1 MKTRDNVSSNSQGWE
16 QIVRASLGW
25 QWRDYSFCPTAGGSS
40 INQDGKTFPEGS
52 FWLRNERGNLKAGWT
67 WAKGYRNSAMTVKSA
82 LKPTPIR
89 GPKDRNAS
97 VAVFSRDLA
106 LGHDGR
112 EIKRCSMSSKP
123 RRSAEQIAADQRA
136 VDLRTA
142 FESALLLDL
151 KSDDPASRRA
161 ACKLFSDHVT
171 QKYCLVLEESEALK
185 QAAAL
190 AAETS
195 VPRTSTRKQSPLS

>member
-1 MKTRDNVSSNSQGWE
+1 MKTRDNE
-16 QIVRASLGW
+16 LAATHK
-25 QWRDYSFCPTAGGSS
+25 DGSKLYAPLWDGNGEIIPSALPLAAVS

-106 LGHDGR
+106 LGHDGQ
-112 EIKRCSMSSKP
+112 SNG
-123 RRSAEQIAADQRA
+123 AA
-136 VDLRTA
+136 
-142 FESALLLDL
+142 
-151 KSDDPASRRA
+151 
-161 ACKLFSDHVT
+161 
-171 QKYCLVLEESEALK
+171 
-185 QAAAL
+185 
-190 AAETS
+190 
-195 VPRTSTRKQSPLS
+195 